1 MGGDASV
8 NRFIMLLRMVP
19 RRKVQ
24 RTAAVGVALITA
36 DLARRPT
43 IITSRKAAPAPSP
56 VAAEEKQFTLVRPW
70 CSNAGPG
77 IRLPIIRPPVIK
89 RRRETILR
97 PAIRHREITQR
108 RATRLRVALRVS
120 MAAVA
125 AARRPL
131 TVVVEAAVIAA
142 AAEAALLDPM
152 AVVVAATTV
161 EAVAVTAAAAEATV
175 KV

>member
-24 RTAAVGVALITA
+24 RTAAVGGAPITA
-36 DLARRPT
+36 DLARRPA
-43 IITSRKAAPAPSP
+43 IITSRKAAHAPSP

-125 AARRPL
+125 AARRPS
-131 TVVVEAAVIAA
+131 TVVVVEAAVIAA
-142 AAEAALLDPM
+142 EAALLDPIAVVAAAAT
-152 AVVVAATTV
+152 AVVVA
-161 EAVAVTAAAAEATV
+161 VTAVVAAEATV